1 MSLSK
6 RFYLAIAGLIGLVLV
21 SALIILLFQEDRSF
35 SNPLVISLTI
45 ISILWIAILI
55 LSGTF
60 LMNKFLTPI
69 QELIVSSAELA
80 EGNTEIIIP
89 LSDDDDEL
97 SILNYNL
104 ELIRENIDN
113 AAHFATETGKGQLD
127 IEYDKSGENDQLGS
141 ALLDMREQ
149 LKQVAKEDKER
160 EWFNKGVAEFSD
172 ILRRNND
179 NLELLSSEIIRT
191 LVNKIEAQQGT
202 LFIKHETDGKEVLE
216 KSGTYAYGR
225 DKFESQTI
233 EYKEGMVGQ
242 VWAEEKASYI
252 ENVPDGYS
260 PIASGLGE
268 ITPKALY
275 IVPLSINSNVM
286 GIIEIA
292 SLNSISELQ
301 KNFVLKISESIAST
315 LESVQT
321 NVQTIKLLEESQHM
335 QKEMSNQEEMMKQSI
350 EEMRATQEQMQD
362 QESELKQ
369 INLDIKENQRQ
380 LESRIN
386 ILNEMCLVSVT
397 DKKGVITEVNGKF
410 LDIAKYSEEE
420 LIGKPHNIVRHPDM
434 PAEVFKLM
442 WSTIGKGQSFRGM
455 VKNKAKDGSAYW
467 VDAVINPI
475 IGDDGKPVGYIGVRY
490 LNTDIIQKHPTYTYD
505 LGDVQLTIPTA

>member
-1 MSLSK
+1 
-6 RFYLAIAGLIGLVLV
+6 
-21 SALIILLFQEDRSF
+21 
-35 SNPLVISLTI
+35 
-45 ISILWIAILI
+45 
-55 LSGTF
+55 
-60 LMNKFLTPI
+60 
-69 QELIVSSAELA
+69 
-80 EGNTEIIIP
+80 
-89 LSDDDDEL
+89 
-97 SILNYNL
+97 
-104 ELIRENIDN
+104 
-113 AAHFATETGKGQLD
+113 
-127 IEYDKSGENDQLGS
+127 
-141 ALLDMREQ
+141 
-149 LKQVAKEDKER
+149 
-160 EWFNKGVAEFSD
+160 
-172 ILRRNND
+172 
-179 NLELLSSEIIRT
+179 
-191 LVNKIEAQQGT
+191 
-202 LFIKHETDGKEVLE
+202 
-216 KSGTYAYGR
+216 
-225 DKFESQTI
+225 
-233 EYKEGMVGQ
+233 
-242 VWAEEKASYI
+242 
-252 ENVPDGYS
+252 
-260 PIASGLGE
+260 
-268 ITPKALY
+268 
-275 IVPLSINSNVM
+275 
-286 GIIEIA
+286 
-292 SLNSISELQ
+292 
-301 KNFVLKISESIAST
+301 
-315 LESVQT
+315 
-321 NVQTIKLLEESQHM
+321 M

-467 VDAVINPI
+467 VDAVIKPI